1 MLQWLPNVYS
11 YVLVIFCSIKGM
23 TYIKRGFCTFCQ
35 WSNRKRRKVVPRTIP
50 IKVFMWLIAD
60 VQENWRSNLSYY
72 VYPSKNNDAQHLI
85 LNHINMFLEFGLSRY
100 ELDISE
106 SLENEYSQV
115 VLVSTRRIKTSS
127 GASYRLVCNQ
137 LFTQVHNAVM
147 SHNLL
152 IFYFS

>member
-11 YVLVIFCSIKGM
+11 YILVIFCSIKGM

-35 WSNRKRRKVVPRTIP
+35 WSNRKRRQVVPRTIP

-72 VYPSKNNDAQHLI
+72 VYPSKNNDAQHLL

-115 VLVSTRRIKTSS
+115 VLVSTRGKKLL
-127 GASYRLVCNQ
+127 LVHLIDSCVINF
-137 LFTQVHNAVM
+137 LHKFTTQ
-147 SHNLL
+147 
-152 IFYFS
+152 